1 MNSIYKKCENEKCYV
16 KYDKNHNDYE
26 LETLEYLK
34 NNINVFQFYLFSDN
48 EYEHIKI
55 LYNMINPKNNSIILD
70 MGCGVGEIG
79 HIFKKINPSIEY
91 IGITN
96 SEMQYKI
103 SSSKIKTIYGDY
115 HNIPLKDNS
124 VDIVVFFEAFGHGD
138 ATSLLK
144 EVKRVLKEGG
154 LLFFKDFFSKDF
166 TIYNKYWDYTFMGIP
181 EFKNLVER
189 LNFKIIKEIKLPDRE
204 DNKKKYSN
212 FVNNNETMVK
222 LHNYLPKNKPTCP
235 MCFYLINY

>member
-26 LETLEYLK
+26 IETLEYLK

-48 EYEHIKI
+48 EYEHIKT
-55 LYNMINPKNNSIILD
+55 LYDMINPRNNSIILD
-70 MGCGVGEIG
+70 MGCGTGEIG
-79 HIFKKINPSIEY
+79 HVFKKINPTINY

-103 SSSKIKTIYGDY
+103 SANKIKTFYGDY
-115 HNIPLKDNS
+115 HNIPLRDSS
-124 VDIVVFFEAFGHGD
+124 VDIIVFFEAFGHGD
-138 ATSLLK
+138 AISLLK
-144 EVKRVLKEGG
+144 EVKRVLKKGG
-154 LLFFKDFFSKDF
+154 LVFFKDFFSKSF
-166 TIYNKYWDYTFMGIP
+166 TIYNKFWDYKFMGIP
-181 EFKNLVER
+181 EFKNLVES
-189 LNFKIIKEIKLPDRE
+189 LNFKIVKEIELPDNE

-212 FVNNNETMVK
+212 FVNNNEIMIK
-222 LHNYLPKNKPTCP
+222 LHNNLPKNQPTCP